1 MKLDL
6 RFFASLRETL
16 GVSEEVIT
24 VPVTVKTISDLR
36 LLLIERGNPW
46 AEVLAEGK
54 VLRCALNHHMVEA
67 STPLQDGAEVAFF
80 PPVTGG

>member
-1 MKLDL
+1 MKLEL
-6 RFFASLRETL
+6 RFFASLREAL
-16 GVSEEVIT
+16 GISEETIA

-36 LLLIERGNPW
+36 RHLIERGNPW

-54 VLRCALNHHMVEA
+54 VLRCALNHHMVAA